1 MDLAGD
7 GRGLVIGVDGG
18 GSRCR
23 VRIEDVE
30 GRRMG
35 SGIGGPAA
43 VRFGIDRLM
52 AEVETACRSA
62 LAQADLPVEALR
74 AMDAAIGL
82 AGLSRK
88 GALEQLMA
96 HAHPFRSVRYVD
108 DALIACVG
116 AHGGHD
122 GGIVII
128 GTGSVGLAVVEGR
141 EVRVGGYGFPI
152 SDEGSGAALGLQAIR
167 LALRAGDG
175 RAVTTNLTREVMAH
189 FGDDPYEVVS
199 WMDHATATDY
209 AMFAPLVMRHADGGD
224 AVGRMIVSE
233 AAEHIGELVFWLAKN
248 GAHRIA
254 LSGGLAPS
262 MERWLASD
270 VQRRL
275 SAIQGDALD
284 GALNLARRAATIRKC

>member
-30 GRRMG
+30 GRQMG

-62 LAQADLPVEALR
+62 LAQADLPVEALG

-96 HAHPFRSVRYVD
+96 RAHPFRSVRYVD

-167 LALRAGDG
+167 LALRASDG
-175 RAVTTNLTREVMAH
+175 RAVTTDLTREVMAH

-209 AMFAPLVMRHADGGD
+209 AMFAPLVMRHADAED
-224 AVGRMIVSE
+224 SIGRMIVSE
-233 AAEHIGELVFWLAKN
+233 AAEQIGELVWWLAKN

-254 LSGGLAPS
+254 LSGGLASS
-262 MERWLASD
+262 MEQWLASD

-284 GALNLARRAATIRKC
+284 GALNLARRAAAIRKC